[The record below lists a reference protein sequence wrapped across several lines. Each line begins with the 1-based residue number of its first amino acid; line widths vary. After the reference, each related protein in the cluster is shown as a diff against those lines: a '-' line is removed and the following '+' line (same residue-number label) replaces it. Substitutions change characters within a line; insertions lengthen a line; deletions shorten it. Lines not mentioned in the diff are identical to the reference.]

1 MSGKQFWVIGQNVLM
16 ANPKKQAG
24 NESDLYDSDHTIAS
38 PHVKMESSNLAHSS
52 MALYSLEILLLKK

>member
-1 MSGKQFWVIGQNVLM
+1 M

-24 NESDLYDSDHTIAS
+24 NELDLYDSDHTIAS
-38 PHVKMESSNLAHSS
+38 LHVKMESSNLADSS

>member
-1 MSGKQFWVIGQNVLM
+1 M

-38 PHVKMESSNLAHSS
+38 PHVEMESSNLAHSS